1 MGVTDTATVKLARG
15 RHARVADGH
24 PWVYGTEVQDIEG
37 NFNPGD
43 IVEVYDFRGRFLG
56 RGYINPASQILVRI
70 MTRDRDEEINRDF
83 FVRRI
88 KAAWEYRQKVVKN
101 TNACR
106 VVFAEADLLPALVVD
121 KFDRYLVVQT
131 LALGIDVHRE
141 TITGVLDELIQPAGM
156 YERND
161 VSVRELEGLPL
172 KSGYIGKE
180 FDPLVEINENGLTFE
195 VDLAGGQ
202 KTGYFLDQRE
212 NRMALENLCTGARV
226 LDCFC
231 HTGTFSVYAARF
243 GAKEVLGIDI
253 SGPALEV
260 AARNA
265 ARNGVEEVCRFREA
279 NSFDEL
285 RAFDRAGEKFDL
297 VVLDPPAFTK
307 SKKALEGA
315 VRGYKEIN
323 LRAIKILRP
332 GGFLVTCSCSY
343 HMSEGLFLEVINSAA
358 LDAGR
363 PVRLVEVRRQAK
375 DHPMLLA
382 SPETHYLKCV
392 ILQVL

>member
-1 MGVTDTATVKLARG
+1 MTDTATVKLARG
-15 RHARVADGH
+15 RQARVAVGH
-24 PWVYGTEVQDIEG
+24 PWVYRTEVEKIEG
-37 NFNPGD
+37 DFTPGD
-43 IVEVYDFRGRFLG
+43 IVEVADPRGRFLG

-70 MTRDRDEEINRDF
+70 LTRDREEKIDREF
-83 FVRRI
+83 FRRRI
-88 KAAWEYRQKVVKN
+88 KAAWDYRQRVVKN

-106 VVFAEADLLPALVVD
+106 VVFSEADYLPALVVD
-121 KFDRYLVVQT
+121 KFGDYLAVQT
-131 LALGIDVHRE
+131 LALGIDAHRE
-141 TITGVLDELIQPAGM
+141 TIIDILQEVISPRGM

-172 KSGYIGKE
+172 RAGFIGPE
-180 FDPLVEINENGLTFE
+180 FDPRVEIVENGLSFE

-212 NRMALENLCTGARV
+212 NRLALEDLCRGARV

-231 HTGTFSVYAARF
+231 HTGTFTTYAARF
-243 GAKEVLGIDI
+243 GAAEVLGIDI

-260 AARNA
+260 AARNT
-265 ARNGVEEVCRFREA
+265 ARNGFENVCRFREA

-285 RAFDRAGEKFDL
+285 RAYDRDGEKFDL
-297 VVLDPPAFTK
+297 VILDPPAFTK
-307 SKKALEGA
+307 SKKSLEGA
-315 VRGYKEIN
+315 IRGYKEIN
-323 LRAIKILRP
+323 LRGLKILRP

-343 HMSEGLFLEVINSAA
+343 HMSQELFLEVVNQAA

-363 PVRLVEVRRQAK
+363 PTRLVEVRRQAR

-382 SPETHYLKCV
+382 APETYYLKCL
-392 ILQVL
+392 ILQAL